1 MAVYKGN
8 LSEAQ
13 SGYKKGAHV
22 ICLDNQKMMCLCRD
36 IHDENWGYILDTS
49 GITIDMC
56 KKPIK
61 DMSDDVFYATYDYIS
76 RYKLVLPKDHIFR

>member
-1 MAVYKGN
+1 MAVYKGK

-22 ICLDNQKMMCLCRD
+22 ICLDNQEMMCLCRD

-49 GITIDMC
+49 GITIEMG
-56 KKPIK
+56 KLIK
-61 DMSDDVFYATYDYIS
+61 DMSDDVFYATYYYIS
-76 RYKLVLPKDHIFR
+76 RYKLVLPKDHKFR